1 MPLGALKALS
11 RWTATRPYP
20 TIEAGGQSLQALRD
34 YQRTAVSTVKRL
46 WSQGKRSVLL
56 VLPTGSGKT
65 TVAAHIVMQTP
76 GRVLFLCP
84 WRELV
89 RQAVERLEEHNVTAV
104 SLLDGR
110 KDTRNTD
117 AVVSTTATAARRDL
131 GEFRLIIVDEAHR
144 AAAAQCRAILKKY
157 PRARILGLT
166 ATPVRQDGK
175 RLGSIFD
182 ELVEPIT
189 AGDLIARKTLAQPV
203 LYAPQ
208 TPLNLDSIR
217 IDPRSKDYAPRALG
231 NRMMKPKIM
240 GDAVKHWEK
249 HARNLRTVAYCTT
262 LQHADAYAEAL
273 RKRGANVEVIKGST
287 CNTKRKELFEALV
300 SRDLNVLVNVG
311 VLTEGIDIPEIEC
324 QQLLRPTK
332 SLGLHIQIC
341 GRGLRVAPGKT
352 SCLYLD
358 HADNFRNHGWPQD
371 KRKWSLT
378 KKERADPKIG
388 KKPPLIQVQC
398 PRCKSLVP
406 AGSAECPKCQHPFLP
421 VAALGDLVP
430 VRWSPAN
437 LR

>member
-1 MPLGALKALS
+1 V
-11 RWTATRPYP
+11 
-20 TIEAGGQSLQALRD
+20 QALRD
-34 YQRTAVSTVKRL
+34 YQRTAVRDIKSH
-46 WSQGKRSVLL
+46 WSRGKRSVLL

-65 TVAAHIVMQTP
+65 TVFAHLAGSTV

-89 RQAVERLEEHNVTAV
+89 RQGIERLEEHNVTCQ

-110 KDTRNTD
+110 KDKGHTD
-117 AVVSTTATAARRDL
+117 AVVTTVATAAKREL
-131 GEFRLIIVDEAHR
+131 GDFRFICVDEAHR
-144 AAAAQCRAILKKY
+144 AAANQCREILKKY

-166 ATPVRQDGK
+166 ATPVRMDGRK
-175 RLGSIFD
+175 LGTIFD
-182 ELVEPIT
+182 ELVEPVTT
-189 AGDLIARKTLAQPV
+189 AELINRKTLAQPV

-208 TPLNLDSIR
+208 TPLNLESVR
-217 IDPRSKDYAPRALG
+217 IDPKTKDYAPRALG

-240 GDAVKHWEK
+240 GDAVRHWEK

-262 LQHADAYAEAL
+262 LQHADAYVEEL

-287 CNTKRKELFEALV
+287 CNTKRKELFAALI

-332 SLGLHIQIC
+332 SLGLAIQIC
-341 GRGLRVAPGKT
+341 GRGLRMAPGKT

-358 HADNFRNHGWPQD
+358 HADNFRRHGWPQD
-371 KRKWSLT
+371 IRKWSLT
-378 KKERADPKIG
+378 KKEKPPNLNP
-388 KKPPLIQVQC
+388 KKPPVIQVQC

-406 AGSAECPKCQHPFLP
+406 AGSAQCPKCEHPFLP
-421 VAALGDLVP
+421 MAALGDLVP
-430 VRWSPAN
+430 VKWQPAHM
-437 LR
+437 RK